1 MIARTLSLSADWK
14 EKLDLQNRDA
24 PDIFEIADDVRNTPH
39 ADAIRTGLSKLGLS
53 AVFCVNGVPTIA
65 IRHCKTYDPSEI
77 QQIHAALWNQGLAS
91 VFVVISE
98 DIVRTFS
105 LAKTPFAD
113 DSPNFE
119 DRCLIETLDA
129 TTSALQLQSLITG
142 AETGRLWREK
152 KEYFRPNERI
162 DAVLLNNLEQAHAL
176 LTKSSLKP
184 DEAQAILIQ
193 TMFMAYLED
202 RGVIGP
208 EYFAKATKGK
218 FGQLS
223 RLLGEGDSD
232 VLASLFKQL
241 QTDFN
246 GDLFFA
252 PCSFEKSETKTLI
265 SPNHM
270 RILQRFRLG
279 QEEMDGEGGQL
290 RFWGYDFRYIPVEL
304 ISAVYDRFLG
314 HDRAQRKNAGAFYT
328 PIFLVDCVVSSTWQ
342 ILSERQKEKATYLD
356 PACGSGIFLV
366 RCFQRM
372 CEHWR
377 ETRNQTTIRWDSLQK
392 MLARVHGRDINA
404 GAVRVAVFSL
414 YLALLEQVSPPDLRK
429 LIDDKGRLLP
439 ALWGKTLIERDFFSE
454 NHEEKHDVIIG
465 NPPWTS
471 RKGMNRTAI
480 AWSSENGYPIP
491 SGEEAWAFTW
501 KALWHLQD
509 AGVTAFLLPAMGF
522 LHNHASASIAARERL
537 FCEARVQKII
547 NFSDLRFQLFDGAIR
562 PAALLMFNKIIS
574 DAVPYE
580 FEYWAPKADLNLS
593 IKRFIT
599 LSRTDK
605 STLRSTDVFK
615 NSLLFK
621 HRLWMRAPEAKLFSY
636 LSSFPKLG
644 VIIVQSRKQQNKSE
658 GSSEQLVIGQGFQ
671 PYNDGRSTTK
681 VLESDFVGN
690 YPYLSIRQYTPLA
703 INFASLKR
711 WPSRNVRR
719 RGFEAGFAGSRILIP
734 RGVQTSRWRLRAAY
748 TEQPLTFQHI
758 IQAIS
763 VPKGKEDQ
771 AKLITAILNSR
782 LALWFAFHGTASFGS
797 DRPEVQQAE
806 LTRLPFPSPED
817 ISDPK
822 RSKNARMGLIS
833 IIDDSI
839 KNSNSIMVSDDAE
852 EEKLRRIDRLT
863 YDYFG
868 LTEDEITLIEDAA
881 DYILPAVQPHAGS
894 YPELWQETRFSDRQA
909 YSKTLQR
916 RLSAWLADD
925 YLVSIRLVARNLDF
939 SILELSLSPDRQKQH
954 YTENNPEPF
963 TEALSRLSKEIGQPI
978 NENFMLVPDI
988 RLFVGSCLYL
998 IKPLQ
1003 RRFWLRSTALADA
1016 DNLALDLETL
1026 TQSKVRRGRAS

>member
-1 MIARTLSLSADWK
+1 MIAHTLSLSEYWK
-14 EKLDLQNRDA
+14 EKLDLQNRNA
-24 PDIFEIADDVRNTPH
+24 PDIFETADNVRGTPH

-77 QQIHAALWNQGLAS
+77 RQIHAALWNQGLAS
-91 VFVVISE
+91 VFVVIS
-98 DIVRTFS
+98 DNTVRTFS

-113 DSPNFE
+113 DSSNFE
-119 DRCLIETLDA
+119 DRCLIETIDA
-129 TTSALQLQSLITG
+129 TTAALQLQSLVTG
-142 AETGRLWREK
+142 AETGRLWHEK

-162 DAVLLNNLEQAHAL
+162 DAVLLNNLEQAHEL
-176 LTKSSLKP
+176 LVKANLKP

-208 EYFAKATKGK
+208 DYFAKTTKGK
-218 FGQLS
+218 FSQLLL
-223 RLLGEGDSD
+223 LLGEGDSD
-232 VLASLFKQL
+232 VMESLFKQL

-252 PCSFEKSETKTLI
+252 PCSFEKSAPKTLL
-265 SPNHM
+265 SLNHM

-314 HDRAQRKNAGAFYT
+314 HDMAQRRSAGAYYT

-342 ILSERQKEKATYLD
+342 ILSEAQKENATFFD

-377 ETRNQTTIRWDSLQK
+377 ETRNQSTIRWDSLQK

-429 LIDDKGRLLP
+429 LVNKGRVLP
-439 ALWGKTLIERDFFSE
+439 PLWGKAFIERDFFSE
-454 NHEEKHDVIIG
+454 SDDVKHDVIIG
-465 NPPWTS
+465 NPPWAS
-471 RKGMNRTAI
+471 RKGKDRTAVS
-480 AWSSENGYPIP
+480 WSNENGYPIP

-501 KALWHLQD
+501 KALWHLND

-522 LHNHASASIAARERL
+522 LHSHANIGVKTRKRFFSEV
-537 FCEARVQKII
+537 RVRQIV
-547 NFSDLRFQLFDGAIR
+547 NFSDLRFQLFAGASS
-562 PAALLMFNKIIS
+562 PTALIVFGRAKATN
-574 DAVPYE
+574 APYE
-580 FEYWAPKADLNLS
+580 FEYWTPKADLNLS

-599 LSRTDK
+599 LSQAERSK
-605 STLRSTDVFK
+605 LRSTDIGE

-621 HRLWMRAPEAKLFSY
+621 HRLWMRAPDAKLFSY
-636 LSSFPKLG
+636 LSSFPKLSDF
-644 VIIVQSRKQQNKSE
+644 IAHSRKTDDFKW
-658 GSSEQLVIGQGFQ
+658 VIGRGFE
-671 PYNDGRSTTK
+671 PHNNEHPTSKPKKSKY
-681 VLESDFVGN
+681 VGN
-690 YPYLSIRQYTPLA
+690 YPYLPITNYSPLT
-703 INFASLKR
+703 IPLIGLKP
-711 WPSRNVRR
+711 WPSHNVRR
-719 RGFEAGFAGSRILIP
+719 RGYEDGFNGPRILIP
-734 RGVQTSRWRLRAAY
+734 RGVQTSRWRLRATY
-748 TEQPLTFQHI
+748 VERPLTFRDT
-758 IQAIS
+758 IQAITA
-763 VPKGKEDQ
+763 PNGEIDK

-797 DRPEVQQAE
+797 ARPEIKQTE
-806 LTRLPFPSPED
+806 LARLPFPSPED
-817 ISDPK
+817 VADVD
-822 RSKNARMGLIS
+822 RSKRARTKLIS

-839 KNSNSIMVSDDAE
+839 QNANSILVSDGVE
-852 EEKLRRIDRLT
+852 EEQLQHIDRLT

-868 LTEDEITLIEDAA
+868 LTKDEIMLIEDAVN
-881 DYILPAVQPHAGS
+881 YILPAVQPHAGS
-894 YPELWQETRFSDRQA
+894 YPELWQKTQLSDRQA
-909 YSKTLQR
+909 YSKTLQQ
-916 RLSAWLADD
+916 RLSVWLADGFPAS
-925 YLVSIRLVARNLDF
+925 VRLVARNLDF
-939 SILELSLSPDRQKQH
+939 GILELSLAPSRRKRS
-954 YTENNPEPF
+954 YTEDNPEPF
-963 TEALSRLSKEIGQPI
+963 TNALARLSKEIGQPI

-988 RLFVGSCLYL
+988 RLFVGPCLYL

-1016 DNLALDLETL
+1016 DSLAFDLETL
-1026 TQSKVRRGRAS
+1026 TQSKEQRGRAS